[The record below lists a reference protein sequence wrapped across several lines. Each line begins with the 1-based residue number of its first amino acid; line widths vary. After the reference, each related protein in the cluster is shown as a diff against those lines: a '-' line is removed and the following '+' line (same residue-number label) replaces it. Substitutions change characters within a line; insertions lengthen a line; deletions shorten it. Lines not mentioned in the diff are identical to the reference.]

1 MQECIELYSVWGAF
15 GVGFLTGVFAGVLAL
30 IILIMARE

>member
-1 MQECIELYSVWGAF
+1 MQECIESYRVWVAF

-30 IILIMARE
+30 SILIMARE